1 MKVEKISELKK
12 VLNDAIYEY
21 SSIGLV
27 THMNPD
33 GDGFCAA
40 LALQE
45 ILKKSGKTAKIV
57 LEEPAPAVYE
67 FLKGKERSEVYTDEL
82 QFDLLILLDCHE
94 AERIGKCSPLIS
106 KAQKIIAIDHH
117 IQNNLIPEA
126 LTFID
131 PEIVSTGVIIFKLFR
146 EEIDSLPEKSRKF
159 VSEAIYTTIINDSDN
174 FLNANVNEDTYR
186 VCAQLMKYDL
196 KPGEITKKFLF
207 TFSAAEMRFIG
218 ETLSTIETYE
228 DDQILFM
235 SSTLEMLR
243 KNNLTSQA
251 TEKMT
256 RWVKGIKKNKI
267 VVYFQ
272 EIGVKEFRLS
282 FRSEEIDVYEIA
294 VYFGGGGHQKAS
306 GCKINGTFEEVKKK
320 VLAKIKEKLHRNKTV

>member
-67 FLKGKERSEVYTDEL
+67 FLK
-82 QFDLLILLDCHE
+82 
-94 AERIGKCSPLIS
+94 
-106 KAQKIIAIDHH
+106 
-117 IQNNLIPEA
+117 
-126 LTFID
+126 
-131 PEIVSTGVIIFKLFR
+131 GVIIFKLFR

-294 VYFGGGGHQKAS
+294 VYFGI
-306 GCKINGTFEEVKKK
+306 INNRDEIFDFLQFINDFYDDRQIFGKSQNFCRMNSAVSSVTFYS
-320 VLAKIKEKLHRNKTV
+320 ADYR